1 MKKIAP
7 PLVVPKPCHAE
18 WANMSGDEKKR
29 FCGECGKHVYNLSA
43 MTEGEAQRFAD
54 ETQGR
59 ECVAYVRTDDGE
71 MFAPNFIERLI
82 LRIAGWKPAIARLLV
97 LVLPAALAS
106 CVSRNTPTAG
116 VPMPTKNTVPQE
128 RGHQGNT
135 STGVMLG
142 EPAQRPDP
150 GSLEPVPGKAKA
162 PSN

>member
-18 WANMSGDEKKR
+18 WATMSGDEKKR

-43 MTEGEAQRFAD
+43 MSTGEAQRFAD

-82 LRIAGWKPAIARLLV
+82 LRIAGWKPVFARLLA
-97 LVLPAALAS
+97 LALPAALAS
-106 CVSRNTPTAG
+106 CVSKNLPMG
-116 VPMPTKNTVPQE
+116 GKPVIPGESSVPLT
-128 RGHQGNT
+128 RAHQGNT
-135 STGVMLG
+135 ETGVMLG
-142 EPAQRPDP
+142 TPLVAPK
-150 GSLEPVPGKAKA
+150 PGKVAMPKK
-162 PSN
+162 